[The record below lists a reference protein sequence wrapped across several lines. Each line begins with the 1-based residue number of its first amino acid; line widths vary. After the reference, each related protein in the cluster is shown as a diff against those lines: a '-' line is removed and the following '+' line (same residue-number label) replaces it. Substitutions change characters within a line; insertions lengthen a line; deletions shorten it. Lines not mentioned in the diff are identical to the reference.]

1 MVRGLQIA
9 RPQLIHAFIQ
19 LGPLPD
25 MIASTIRKLP
35 IPGLQKIAAADSIIS
50 NYVGNLYNQ
59 ADEKSL
65 DGCSSMLVRSVAL
78 QLYSI
83 NSPLLQES
91 YKAYR
96 ELHTGQPAPLPLIV
110 SDLGMNIVAGTSG
123 WGRSVDLFLTS
134 IRHGECRNSVAL
146 HSVQPGAVRGHLG
159 HHSQRSQ
166 RCGITGG

>member
-1 MVRGLQIA
+1 MA
-9 RPQLIHAFIQ
+9 RLQLIHPFMQ

-25 MIASTIRKLP
+25 IIASTIRKLP

-50 NYVGNLYNQ
+50 NYVENLYNQ

-65 DGCSSMLVRSVAL
+65 DGCSSMLVHSAAL

-83 NSPLLQES
+83 DSPFLQES

-96 ELHTGQPAPLPLIV
+96 EIHTGQPAPLPLIV
-110 SDLGMNIVAGTSG
+110 SDLAMNIVAGTSG
-123 WGRSVDLFLTS
+123 RGQSVDLLLTD

-146 HSVQPGAVRGHLG
+146 HSVQSGTVRGHMG
-159 HHSQRSQ
+159 HHSHRS
-166 RCGITGG
+166 